1 MISMDLE
8 KKELSSLKYISNKIQ
23 KALAEKDVYTVSDLL
38 RFFPIRYEKRILSS
52 INDKNVDMIVK
63 ATILSLPAMTV
74 HRENLS
80 SISFMALS
88 EGVEFRVTI
97 FNRKQLLNKLTLNKE
112 IYLEGKYE
120 RYRKQFTAA
129 NVFFNFSNGIEP
141 SYALSLTYPSYF
153 KTVIQNTFDYY
164 GAYLRESLPEP
175 ILKKYHLLPIKE
187 LVEKAHFPKTLE
199 DIKEVNRRTKYEEFF
214 LFELLI
220 KAYQKMNRAT
230 DKEPIN
236 YQIDQVRDFIK
247 TIPFELT
254 DDQKKAV
261 NDVFRDMKN
270 NYPANRLIQGDVG
283 SGKTIVA
290 SIAFYAVKTAFHQG
304 AFMAPTEILANQHYH
319 NLCEIYRNVDMK
331 IELLTS
337 SIKGKK
343 RSNILERLA
352 KGEIDVLVGT
362 HALIS
367 DNIIFKDL
375 RLVITDEQHRFG
387 VNQRALL
394 RKKGHNPDVVY
405 LTATPIPRT
414 LAISAFGDMDISSIK
429 AMPSGRKKIVTKV
442 INKENEKLVFD
453 FIKKEISLNHQAYI
467 IAPLVENSEVMDL
480 ENVNDL
486 FDRVSS
492 YFDGDCILVHGKMKP
507 VDKDN
512 AMEAFKRHE
521 KSILV
526 STTVIEVG
534 VDVKDATVIAIFDAH
549 RFGLSQIHQ
558 LRGRVGR
565 NSLQSYCFLLS
576 DKVNNERLQ
585 ILEKVSDGFLLSE
598 EDLKLRGP
606 GDFFGNKQSGMPT
619 FIYGDIVKDYNILSA
634 AMDDADLIINSEFYK
649 KEDYRILYEYL
660 KSFEFLKKG
669 ILD

>member
-1 MISMDLE
+1 MDLE

-23 KALAEKDVYTVSDLL
+23 KALAEKEIYTVNDLL

-52 INDKNVDMIVK
+52 INDKNVDILVK
-63 ATILSLPAMTV
+63 ATIVSSPAMTV

-120 RYRKQFTAA
+120 RYRKQFTAS
-129 NVFFNFSNGIEP
+129 NIFFNFRNGIEP
-141 SYALSLTYPSYF
+141 VYGINLTYPSYF
-153 KTVIQNTFDYY
+153 KTVIQNTYDYY
-164 GAYLRESLPEP
+164 GAYLQESLPEP
-175 ILKKYHLLPIKE
+175 ILKKYHLLPITD
-187 LVEKAHFPKTLE
+187 LVEKAHFPKTLD

-236 YQIDQVRDFIK
+236 YQIDQVKDFIK

-290 SIAFYAVKTAFHQG
+290 SIAFYAVKTASYQG

-319 NLCEIYRNVDMK
+319 NLCEIYRNVDMRV
-331 IELLTS
+331 ELLTS

-343 RSNILERLA
+343 RKDILERLA

-429 AMPSGRKKIVTKV
+429 AMPSGRKQIVTKV
-442 INKENEKLVFD
+442 INKENENLVFD

-467 IAPLVENSEVMDL
+467 IAPLVENSEAMDL

-486 FDRVSS
+486 FERVSS
-492 YFDGDCILVHGKMKP
+492 YFDGDCLLVHGKMKSI
-507 VDKDN
+507 DKDS

-585 ILEKVSDGFLLSE
+585 ILEKISDGFLLSE

-619 FIYGDIVKDYNILSA
+619 FIYGDIVKDYNILSV
-634 AMDDADLIINSEFYK
+634 AMDDASQIINNELYK
-649 KEDYRILYEYL
+649 KEEYQILYKYL